1 MLSILHGDDSVLVT
15 KKVDYMCLNYSA
27 TADYDAFVVCK
38 SMRTSE
44 EETSCEE
51 ETSSEE
57 EVSRSEEDSFGEDYE
72 KLEIVKDGETFEF
85 PREEIGDEREE
96 RCDRAVFRRG
106 PSITRVQ
113 ADGAE
118 EQLEETIKDDLEK
131 YSLLLQS
138 DGKYRI
144 WF

>member
-1 MLSILHGDDSVLVT
+1 MLSILHGDDSVLVI
-15 KKVDYMCLNYSA
+15 KEVDYMCLNYSA

-38 SMRTSE
+38 SMTALE
-44 EETSCEE
+44 EETRCEE

-72 KLEIVKDGETFEF
+72 KLESVKDGETFEW
-85 PREEIGDEREE
+85 EETGDEREE
-96 RCDRAVFRRG
+96 LCNRMVFRKG
-106 PSITRVQ
+106 PSMTRVQ

-131 YSLLLQS
+131 CSLLLQS

>member
-1 MLSILHGDDSVLVT
+1 MLSILHGDDSVLVI
-15 KKVDYMCLNYSA
+15 KEVDYMCLNYSA
-27 TADYDAFVVCK
+27 TADSDAFVVCK
-38 SMRTSE
+38 LMKAS
-44 EETSCEE
+44 EE

-57 EVSRSEEDSFGEDYE
+57 EVSRSEEDSFSEDYE
-72 KLEIVKDGETFEF
+72 KLESVKDGETFEC
-85 PREEIGDEREE
+85 PREETGDEREE
-96 RCDRAVFRRG
+96 RCDRMVLRKD
-106 PSITRVQ
+106 PSITQVQ